1 MLRFRASR
9 GSCEIL
15 DIMTPTTDL
24 QSVHD
29 ELLRRIGR
37 NVVNFQ
43 YLEATLRSM
52 IPALSNKGTLS
63 ELKIRQAELARKH
76 KKSSLGELAN
86 AYHKKVF
93 RVPSEDLPGDALTEP
108 TVAFSVQ
115 IESTTDDVA
124 IQKRALASLVVERNR
139 LIHRDVLNVDMT
151 SKEQCE
157 ALSTRL
163 DEQNTRIRQ
172 QLDQLNAFRSGMR
185 EAAEELIRF
194 IESEEFLA
202 MLRDERDDA

>member
-1 MLRFRASR
+1 
-9 GSCEIL
+9 
-15 DIMTPTTDL
+15 MTPTTDL
-24 QSVHD
+24 QSARD

-52 IPALSNKGTLS
+52 IPTLSTKGTLS
-63 ELKIRQAELARKH
+63 ELQIRQTELARKH

-86 AYHKKVF
+86 VYHKRVF
-93 RVPSEDLPGDALTEP
+93 RVPSEDLSDDAPSEP
-108 TVAFSVQ
+108 TLAFSVQ
-115 IESTTDDVA
+115 IESTPDDVA
-124 IQKRALASLVVERNR
+124 KQKRELASLVVERNR
-139 LIHRDVLNVDMT
+139 LIHKDVLSVDLT

-157 ALSTRL
+157 ALSDRL

-172 QLDQLNAFRSGMR
+172 QLDQLNAFRSGLR
-185 EAAEELIRF
+185 DAAEELIRF

-202 MLRDERDDA
+202 MLRGEHDDT

>member
-1 MLRFRASR
+1 MA
-9 GSCEIL
+9 
-15 DIMTPTTDL
+15 PTTDL
-24 QSVHD
+24 QSARD

-52 IPALSNKGTLS
+52 VPALSTKGTLS
-63 ELKIRQAELARKH
+63 ELQIRQTELARKH

-86 AYHKKVF
+86 VYHKSVF
-93 RVPSEDLPGDALTEP
+93 RVPCEDLPDNAPSEP
-108 TVAFSVQ
+108 TLAFSVQ
-115 IESTTDDVA
+115 IESTPDDVA
-124 IQKRALASLVVERNR
+124 KQKRALASLVVERNR
-139 LIHRDVLNVDMT
+139 LIHKDVLSVDLT

-163 DEQNTRIRQ
+163 DEQNTRILQ
-172 QLDQLNAFRSGMR
+172 QLDLLNSFRSGLR
-185 EAAEELIRF
+185 DAAEELSRF

-202 MLRDERDDA
+202 VRRGERDDP